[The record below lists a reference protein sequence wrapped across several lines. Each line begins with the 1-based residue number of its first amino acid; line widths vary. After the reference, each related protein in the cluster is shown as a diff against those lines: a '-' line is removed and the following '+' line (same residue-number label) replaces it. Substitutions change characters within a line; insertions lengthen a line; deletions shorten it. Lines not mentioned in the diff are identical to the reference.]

1 MRMRHLCVSPL
12 TASHRVP
19 PLLSCH
25 RPDETIMLTD
35 GYGLPLSTT
44 SFAARDAY
52 VEACEAKLTMYPGAI
67 EAFDRYD
74 QS

>member
-1 MRMRHLCVSPL
+1 
-12 TASHRVP
+12 
-19 PLLSCH
+19 
-25 RPDETIMLTD
+25 MLTD

-67 EAFDRYD
+67 EAFDRAIAAD
-74 QS
+74 PDFGRCFTLRPHTLRV